1 MDEHSGG
8 GSGDGVVS
16 VVLTVV
22 VAVATDMVWGIDI
35 TRFTEFD
42 GFACSEFNFFSV
54 LRCKNEVERKKEK
67 NVRSNTVS
75 TRFNLLFKNT
85 EQVDCSQ
92 LNKWHKS
99 EIKDKR

>member
-35 TRFTEFD
+35 TRLTEFD
-42 GFACSEFNFFSV
+42 GFACFEFDFFLV
-54 LRCKNEVERKKEK
+54 LRYKNEVERKKSISSRRLQMLE
-67 NVRSNTVS
+67 
-75 TRFNLLFKNT
+75 
-85 EQVDCSQ
+85 
-92 LNKWHKS
+92 
-99 EIKDKR
+99 

>member
-1 MDEHSGG
+1 MDGHSGG
-8 GSGDGVVS
+8 GSGGDGVVS

-35 TRFTEFD
+35 TRLTEFD

-67 NVRSNTVS
+67 NVRLDTVS
-75 TRFNLLFKNT
+75 AKRKLVFKN
-85 EQVDCSQ
+85 S
-92 LNKWHKS
+92 K
-99 EIKDKR
+99 